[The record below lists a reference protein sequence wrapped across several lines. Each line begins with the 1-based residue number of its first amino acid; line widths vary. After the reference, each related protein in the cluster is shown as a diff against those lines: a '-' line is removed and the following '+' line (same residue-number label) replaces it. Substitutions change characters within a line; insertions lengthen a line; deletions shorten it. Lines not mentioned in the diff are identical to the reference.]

1 MASIFCRLQRHSLVL
16 LGIFTV
22 TALSVPSP
30 ARLPQSRGK
39 APEWRT
45 GPWINSPPLS
55 LEGLKGK
62 VVVLEFWT
70 YG

>member
-1 MASIFCRLQRHSLVL
+1 MASLFLKLQRQPLLL
-16 LGIFTV
+16 LGIFLV
-22 TALSVPSP
+22 TALSVPSRARPTTP
-30 ARLPQSRGK
+30 AQK

-45 GPWINSPPLS
+45 GTWINSLPLS
-55 LEGLKGK
+55 LQGLKGK